1 MLYPLL
7 TLCIIAQL
15 CAVSLFTMHKSDF
28 FHFLHKR
35 ENPSFLAFGQNARV
49 LPAAAFRF
57 HIYYVFANKY
67 FRFLNVFVVFWCKC
81 TTYIVKVLTPSFF
94 YMQHLYMFVPVLYQ
108 FCCGTPFMVRA
119 MRFLPVS
126 TLSTLTRT
134 MSPTLSSSR
143 GCLMN
148 LSLIWDTWTRP
159 S

>member
-57 HIYYVFANKY
+57 HMYYVFANKY

-81 TTYIVKVLTPSFF
+81 TTYIVKVLTPSLFICNIYICSCRYCISF
-94 YMQHLYMFVPVLYQ
+94 AAAHPSWSGQYA
-108 FCCGTPFMVRA
+108 FCRYPRSA
-119 MRFLPVS
+119 P
-126 TLSTLTRT
+126 
-134 MSPTLSSSR
+134 
-143 GCLMN
+143 
-148 LSLIWDTWTRP
+148 
-159 S
+159 

>member
-57 HIYYVFANKY
+57 HIYYVFENKY

-94 YMQHLYMFVPVLYQ
+94 YMQQLYMFVPV
-108 FCCGTPFMVRA
+108 
-119 MRFLPVS
+119 
-126 TLSTLTRT
+126 
-134 MSPTLSSSR
+134 
-143 GCLMN
+143 
-148 LSLIWDTWTRP
+148 
-159 S
+159 